1 MAVLRSDREEV
12 TVRPDRQERVV
23 SVAPQSDGV
32 DSAATV
38 VKAFLAAFR
47 HHPAGAAI
55 ITGDPGDGPVA
66 LTISSL
72 ISVGIEPPTVAFSL
86 SEASSSAKALARCET
101 VVVHF
106 VRRRD
111 MQLARLCATSGTDR
125 FGVEVPWAR
134 LATGEPCY
142 PRMALRFRAAVRGRL
157 AAPGALV
164 VTAELLSV
172 CAGDREPEED
182 ETLVYANRAWHGL
195 RPLADAVRA
204 PLMLWPSDSATF

>member
-1 MAVLRSDREEV
+1 M
-12 TVRPDRQERVV
+12 RPNRQERAA
-23 SVAPQSDGV
+23 SAARESDAM
-32 DSAATV
+32 DSAAATA
-38 VKAFLAAFR
+38 KAFLAAFR

-72 ISVGIEPPTVAFSL
+72 ISVGVEPPTVAFSL

-106 VRRRD
+106 VRRGN

-125 FGVEVPWAR
+125 FGPEVSWTR

-142 PRMALRFRAAVRGRL
+142 PQMDLRFRAALRGRL

-164 VTAELLSV
+164 VTAEFLSV
-172 CAGDREPEED
+172 SAGDREPEED

-195 RPLADAVRA
+195 RPLADVVRA